1 MVMGS
6 FPHLLHGE
14 VGLLVGCLVWVSRTV
29 VEMLHRP
36 LSVVL
41 AGALECV
48 CIPVRMNGW
57 PFQDVGVPC
66 SQLATKC
73 LVDFLEE

>member
-6 FPHLLHGE
+6 LPHLLHGE
-14 VGLLVGCLVWVSRTV
+14 VGLLVGCLVWVSRPV

-41 AGALECV
+41 AEALECV

-57 PFQDVGVPC
+57 PFQDVGVPR
-66 SQLATKC
+66 SQLTTKW
-73 LVDFLEE
+73 LADFLEE